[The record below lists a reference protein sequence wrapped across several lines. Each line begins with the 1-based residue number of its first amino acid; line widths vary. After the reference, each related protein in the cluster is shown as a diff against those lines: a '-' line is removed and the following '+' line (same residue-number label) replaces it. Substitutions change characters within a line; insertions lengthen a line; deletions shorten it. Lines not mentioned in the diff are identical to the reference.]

1 MISVVKS
8 APPPRTAVRNKR
20 LCTGQRPEVV
30 PRADLQEETSPR
42 RTGWSKREGVSD
54 VGAGRA
60 CQAQCMVPDCGE
72 GPWLVPQTAIEAV
85 WQRMHMHVGLDTH
98 MQCL

>member
-42 RTGWSKREGVSD
+42 RTGWSKREGVSG

-60 CQAQCMVPDCGE
+60 CQAQRTAGVWSLTVGR
-72 GPWLVPQTAIEAV
+72 GP
-85 WQRMHMHVGLDTH
+85 GLSH
-98 MQCL
+98 KQQ